1 MKTMKVSDHIKDKI
15 FKHIEEQAPL
25 STGDV
30 QGIQTGLD
38 PTCDGKC
45 DKANKKKKKGKV
57 VRRPKNKSIK
67 I

>member
-1 MKTMKVSDHIKDKI
+1 MKLSDYIHDKI
-15 FKHIEEQAPL
+15 FKWIEEGAPV

-38 PTCDGKC
+38 PTCDGEC
-45 DKANKKKKKGKV
+45 DKANKKKKKKKI
-57 VRRPKNKSIK
+57 VRRVTKNKSDK